1 MVAWMQGSSA
11 GLNLRASLDEGALE
25 VAVDPNDRSGS
36 REQPQ
41 RSWRSSN
48 RRQQSTFMRTAAPL
62 AVTVGLALSLAPAAP
77 AFADGGAGGGAG
89 TGVPG
94 GIDSAT
100 GVGANGSPGGIDN
113 TIATG
118 GGGGGAGATGGVG
131 GNGANFGFGA
141 GAGGAGGNIAGASG
155 ANGGNVVRPVA
166 VVVVAA
172 LKAHSFRPRAHFPV
186 RPVVTAVTVAMDRR
200 ASVSEA
206 EVEEVAAVTV
216 PWSPLAVYRSPS
228 AEP

>member
-77 AFADGGAGGGAG
+77 AFADGGVGGGAG
-89 TGVPG
+89 TGVPWRHRQCDGCG
-94 GIDSAT
+94 GQWQSW
-100 GVGANGSPGGIDN
+100 
-113 TIATG
+113 
-118 GGGGGAGATGGVG
+118 
-131 GNGANFGFGA
+131 
-141 GAGGAGGNIAGASG
+141 
-155 ANGGNVVRPVA
+155 R
-166 VVVVAA
+166 
-172 LKAHSFRPRAHFPV
+172 
-186 RPVVTAVTVAMDRR
+186 
-200 ASVSEA
+200 
-206 EVEEVAAVTV
+206 
-216 PWSPLAVYRSPS
+216 YR
-228 AEP
+228 